1 MTLKKSLRGALLAL
15 AHAGCVGLLCAIAER
30 AVWAADDNSVTPA
43 VTPAPSTDQYP
54 GADQAWALHGQLTN
68 ISQKHTVFNS
78 PYKGANSLDPNGDAE
93 ETTDLTLFAGW
104 RLWSGAEFWLNTEF
118 DQGFGFD
125 DTLGVAGFPSGGAY
139 KIGANTPY
147 VRLPRAFVRQVFSLG
162 GDKVKVDSAANVLGG
177 AQSADNITLT
187 VGKFSVV
194 DIFDNNSYAHDPRA
208 DFLNWAVIDGG
219 AYDYAA
225 DSWGYTYGAALE
237 WNQNWWSLRGGLFQM
252 SAVPNGKVTRV
263 EFSQNSLN
271 LEAEMRQ
278 QWLGH
283 PGKIKLLA
291 FVNHGSMASYADALR
306 LGAETN
312 SAPDVAQVRHVAS
325 RPGVVVNLEQELTSA
340 TGAFVRYSVNRGDK
354 EAYEFSDI
362 NQSTSAGLQVKGELW
377 QRHDDVVGIAA
388 VSNRLSGAAQSYF
401 AAGGMG
407 ILVGDGHLNYAPE
420 NIVELYYALHVN
432 AYATL
437 TVDAQHVN
445 NPAYN
450 QDRGPV
456 TIYGA
461 RLHASF

>member
-1 MTLKKSLRGALLAL
+1 MTLKKSLRGLAL
-15 AHAGCVGLLCAIAER
+15 PFAFAACTGLLCTFSTGAA
-30 AVWAADDNSVTPA
+30 WAADDNTVTPA
-43 VTPAPSTDQYP
+43 AAPAPSTDQNA
-54 GADQAWALHGQLTN
+54 GTDQAWALHGQLTN

-78 PYKGANSLDPNGDAE
+78 PYSGANSLDSNGDAE
-93 ETTDLTLFAGW
+93 ETTDLTLFAGR
-104 RLWSGAEFWLNTEF
+104 RLWSGAEFWLNTEI

-125 DTLGVAGFPSGGAY
+125 DTLGIAGFPSGGAY

-147 VRLPRAFVRQVFSLG
+147 VRMPRAFVRQVFSLG
-162 GDKVKVDSAANVLGG
+162 SDKVSVAPTANQLGG
-177 AQSADNITLT
+177 TQSADNVTLT

-208 DFLNWAVIDGG
+208 DFLNWAIIDGG

-237 WNQNWWSLRGGLFQM
+237 WNQNWWSLRGGLFQL
-252 SAVPNGKVTRV
+252 SAIPNGKVTRV

-271 LEAEMRQ
+271 LEAEVRR

-306 LGAETN
+306 LSAETN
-312 SAPDVAQVRHVAS
+312 STPDVSQVRHVAS
-325 RPGVVVNLEQELTSA
+325 RPGMVLNLEQELNSA
-340 TGAFVRYSVNRGDK
+340 LGAFVRYSVNRGDK

-362 NQSTSAGLQVKGELW
+362 NQSLSAGLQVKGEPW
-377 QRHDDVVGIAA
+377 KRHDDVLGIAA

-401 AAGGMG
+401 AAGGLG
-407 ILVGDGHLNYAPE
+407 ILVGDGRLNYAPE
-420 NIVELYYALHVN
+420 NIMEMYYALHIN

-437 TVDAQHVN
+437 TFDAQHVS

-456 TIYGA
+456 SIYSA